1 LEKHQFLEVPKGNL
15 KIEGFMNSLTVQIRR
30 SDLGGRVE
38 LNSSLTPIIR
48 NGFKFQVQQI
58 IYLRI
63 PRGLR
68 IF

>member
-1 LEKHQFLEVPKGNL
+1 
-15 KIEGFMNSLTVQIRR
+15 MNSLTLQIRR

-48 NGFKFQVQQI
+48 DGFKLQGQQI